1 MRGFSKSF
9 TINLIAVV
17 AATAAMA
24 SRQAVSQYSHH
35 CHKHPAPLKSKY
47 FPKGTLFLVKYFLF
61 FVITTLYMD
70 LLFKQFIFLSEFL
83 GFIFFL
89 FTFLSRCLWCV
100 SMSLWL
106 NLWMNLKIAVQ
117 WKFISFVVFLEP
129 FIDVAVVV
137 VA

>member
-47 FPKGTLFLVKYFLF
+47 FPKGTLFLVKYFPFLLLQLC
-61 FVITTLYMD
+61 IWTYCLNNLYFCLNFWD
-70 LLFKQFIFLSEFL
+70 L
-83 GFIFFL
+83 IFF
-89 FTFLSRCLWCV
+89 SIYI
-100 SMSLWL
+100 SLWL
-106 NLWMNLKIAVQ
+106 NLWINLKIAVQ

-129 FIDVAVVV
+129 FIDVSVVV